1 MLIRIFARQD
11 QIAAFRTRIQ
21 VQLSEDMPDRH
32 SRSMDGYFPGRTN
45 IRALVKEHHPCLSH
59 HCIDNVLQGG
69 IIHIEGH
76 RSIERRI
83 LRQ

>member
-1 MLIRIFARQD
+1 
-11 QIAAFRTRIQ
+11 
-21 VQLSEDMPDRH
+21 
-32 SRSMDGYFPGRTN
+32 MDGYFPGRTN